1 MIHHHRTTHTAAVA
15 ARRLIALL
23 ACAAALA
30 GCGTATPRSDM
41 KDDLNS
47 QKGESGVTL
56 FGTIDMG
63 VGVQRSR

>member
-1 MIHHHRTTHTAAVA
+1 MNDISKRSLLKVAALSAVA
-15 ARRLIALL
+15 
-23 ACAAALA
+23 AAALA

-47 QKGESGVTL
+47 QKGESGVTV